1 MQTKIH
7 DTVDVRDEVVPF
19 YFGTSPQRLYGC
31 HHPPQASRG
40 KSSAVVLCPAIGQ
53 EYNQSHR
60 VIYQLAVLLSRAGFH
75 VLRFDYFGCGDSEG
89 EFEQGSIVQWTK
101 DIHTAVGEI
110 QVRSGQPRVYLIGL
124 RMGATLA
131 MQAAVDCCHVKGICL
146 WGPGLCGNRYL
157 QELAESHLVFL
168 DEWRHKIKQTRGTGE
183 GSPEEFTGYPL
194 TYEMRRE
201 MEAINTDHIKL
212 SSGIRLLAVTN
223 YDELGCVSDLDRI
236 KEINPHAK
244 IQVIPDQTKVWKEF
258 YRRLTPHK
266 TLRHIVKW
274 IDNLQA

>member
-7 DTVDVRDEVVPF
+7 DTVDAQDEVVPC

-89 EFEQGSIVQWTK
+89 EFQQGSIVQWTK
-101 DIHTAVGEI
+101 DIHAAVEEI

-131 MQAAVDCCHVKGICL
+131 MQAAVDCNRVDGIIL
-146 WGPGLCGNRYL
+146 WEPVLTGNRYL
-157 QELAESHLVFL
+157 QELEEAHRDFLKTWHCKIKL
-168 DEWRHKIKQTRGTGE
+168 DEIAGPKTQ
-183 GSPEEFTGYPL
+183 EEFLGFPMTS
-194 TYEMRRE
+194 EMRRQLE
-201 MEAINTDHIKL
+201 NIIVNYVEL
-212 SSGIRLLAVTN
+212 PPGVRLLAVSNSEEPDRVADLKRIT
-223 YDELGCVSDLDRI
+223 EIHPHAVLQVIHEQSKVWSDL
-236 KEINPHAK
+236 
-244 IQVIPDQTKVWKEF
+244 
-258 YRRLTPHK
+258 YRRLTPHR
-266 TLRHIVKW
+266 TLKYIVNW
-274 IDNLQA
+274 MDNLPV